1 MLPAGLVQV
10 RQDIDAEVVEGDR
23 QARSV
28 RTPSGRDPGIGAHIS
43 FWPQFVQNCA
53 SGSLVTPQFGHVRS
67 SSGVGGTTERSPS
80 PPDGG
85 RWRRRERSGRCM
97 NGTAAGAVM
106 NHLGGLA
113 RGASR
118 IPDPVPVRDRRR
130 AARAAG
136 PASAGT
142 EAPIAPTTPST
153 TGTPAADAAV
163 SGSVPDLLQQNDASE
178 PGGRAAREPLERRS
192 SRAHPARSGEREHQQ
207 DRAAEAERGRAGV
220 VNGCGPRCIRP
231 PSRYRARP

>member
-1 MLPAGLVQV
+1 
-10 RQDIDAEVVEGDR
+10 
-23 QARSV
+23 
-28 RTPSGRDPGIGAHIS
+28 
-43 FWPQFVQNCA
+43 
-53 SGSLVTPQFGHVRS
+53 
-67 SSGVGGTTERSPS
+67 
-80 PPDGG
+80 
-85 RWRRRERSGRCM
+85 M

-106 NHLGGLA
+106 NHLGVA

-178 PGGRAAREPLERRS
+178 PGGRAAREPWRD
-192 SRAHPARSGEREHQQ
+192 
-207 DRAAEAERGRAGV
+207 DRA
-220 VNGCGPRCIRP
+220 GPIL
-231 PSRYRARP
+231 RARVNESTSRIAPPRPNAVAPAS